1 MSKWQITMRVA
12 GMVYAEV
19 EADTA
24 EEVAALAV
32 KVAESI
38 WRTEGEE
45 DWRVSDVS
53 PRQDCEREVA
63 R

>member
-1 MSKWQITMRVA
+1 MRKWQITMRL
-12 GMVYAEV
+12 GGKVYAEV

-24 EEVAALAV
+24 EDVAALAV
-32 KVAESI
+32 KVAGGI

-45 DWRVSDVS
+45 DWRGSEVG
-53 PRQDCEREVA
+53 PCQDCEKEVA

>member
-1 MSKWQITMRVA
+1 MRKWQITMLLG

-32 KVAESI
+32 KVAEGI

-45 DWRVSDVS
+45 CWRCSEVS
-53 PRQDCEREVA
+53 PCQDCEKEVA